1 MVKQERLDRL
11 MALQEEIAFEKAE
24 ELVGTT
30 QKVMIDRASEG
41 YYIGRS
47 QYDSPDVDP
56 EVLVVTDEELTIGD
70 FYDVEIVEADGFD
83 TIGRLV

>member
-1 MVKQERLDRL
+1 M
-11 MALQEEIAFEKAE
+11 
-24 ELVGTT
+24 GTI
-30 QKVMIDRASEG
+30 QKVIIDRASEG

-70 FYDVEIVEADGFD
+70 LYDVEIVEADGFD
-83 TIGRLV
+83 TIGRLL